1 MDILSEI
8 ELDDEVKE
16 KLTANF
22 EATMAARVAEA
33 TQGLKAKNDEL
44 LSEKKKVQLAM
55 TEAEKRASQE
65 AEEKLK
71 AGNNYKQLYESQKA
85 ESEKYRSEV
94 DSLQNSFKQNK
105 ISAEAAVIAA
115 TLTKDVAR
123 AELLREKLSQRITI
137 VDGEIRVTDSKGQL
151 TVSTLDELTATI
163 KLAYPFLIDGSQANG
178 GGATRSNGRADSGI
192 KEISRT
198 EFDSMSQQSRAT
210 FFKSGGK
217 VIE

>member
-8 ELDDEVKE
+8 ELDDEVRE

-22 EATMAARVAEA
+22 EATMAAKIAEA

-55 TEAEKRASQE
+55 TEAEKRASEE
-65 AEEKLK
+65 AEQKLK
-71 AGNNYKQLYESQKA
+71 AGNNYKQLYDSQKA
-85 ESEKYRSEV
+85 ESDKYKSEN
-94 DSLQNSFKQNK
+94 DNLQNLFKQNK
-105 ISAEAAVIAA
+105 ISAEASVIAA

-123 AELLREKLSQRITI
+123 AELLKEKISQRITI
-137 VDGEIRVTDSKGQL
+137 VDDEIRVTDNKGQL

-192 KEISRT
+192 KEIGRT
-198 EFDSMSQQSRAT
+198 EFDSMSQPSRAE

-217 VIE
+217 IIE